1 MARELKRVD
10 FYEEPQKKED
20 TKEDRRKY
28 FIIGISFLG
37 LVGIILFLIL
47 K

>member
-10 FYEEPQKKED
+10 FYKEPEKKED

-28 FIIGISFLG
+28 FIIGLVFLII
-37 LVGIILFLIL
+37 VGIALYFLVF
-47 K
+47 